1 MGIPSNPMPPF
12 IASFIK
18 VGGLPLF
25 EHYERVRD
33 ITEKNKIQNIVEV
46 NADAELDDAKELAQ
60 SIVPIRTGY
69 LRSSIDWEKVGRF
82 LYRFFASADYARH
95 VEEGTIHQK
104 SQPYMTPALIRLKQR
119 LPEVII
125 RDITQIF
132 K

>member
-12 IASFIK
+12 IASLIR
-18 VGGLPLF
+18 VGGMTLF

-33 ITEKNKIQNIVEV
+33 ITENNKIQNICEV
-46 NADAELDDAKELAQ
+46 NADAELDEAKTFAQ
-60 SIVPIRTGY
+60 SIVPVLTGY
-69 LRSSIDWEKVGRF
+69 LRSTIDWEKIGRF

-95 VEEGTIHQK
+95 VEEGTIHQRA
-104 SQPYMTPALIRLKQR
+104 QPYMMPALIRLKQR